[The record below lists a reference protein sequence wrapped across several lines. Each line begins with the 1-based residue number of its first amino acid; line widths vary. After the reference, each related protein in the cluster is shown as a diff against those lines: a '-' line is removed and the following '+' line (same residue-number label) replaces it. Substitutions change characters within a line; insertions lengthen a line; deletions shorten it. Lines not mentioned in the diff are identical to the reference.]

1 MRCDFAGSLLQGYF
15 DGELSAP
22 SAAEFERHLQHCDDC
37 AVELVDLDLLSGQLQ
52 LAQLYE
58 AAPAALRRKIRA
70 DLRPVAPTAAMP
82 QSSLWH
88 WLAAAA
94 ALLLLAIAGWRVNL
108 LLRTED
114 YQAEVA
120 AEIVDA
126 HLRSLQPD
134 HMTAIA
140 SNDEHAVKEWFDGKV
155 KFAFPVRG
163 FTSEGFPLQGGR
175 LDIVEGRPMVAL
187 VYSHREHPVNLF
199 MWPTREQDT
208 PPRAGSRQGFQW
220 IDWRKGKMEFC
231 AVSDAPTSDL
241 QQLQRL
247 FRE

>member
-1 MRCDFAGSLLQGYF
+1 
-15 DGELSAP
+15 
-22 SAAEFERHLQHCDDC
+22 LQH
-37 AVELVDLDLLSGQLQ
+37 
-52 LAQLYE
+52 AQLYE

-94 ALLLLAIAGWRVNL
+94 ALLLLAIAGWRVSPM
-108 LLRTED
+108 LRTED

-140 SNDEHAVKEWFDGKV
+140 ANDEHAVKAWFDGKV
-155 KFAFPVRG
+155 KFSFPVRD

-175 LDIVEGRPMVAL
+175 LDVVEGRPVAAL
-187 VYSHREHPVNLF
+187 VYSRQEHPVNVF
-199 MWPTREQDT
+199 MWPTRERDT
-208 PPRAGSRQGFQW
+208 APRAGSREGYQW
-220 IDWRKGKMEFC
+220 IDWRRGKMEFC
-231 AVSDAPTSDL
+231 AISDVSTSDL
-241 QQLQRL
+241 QLLQRL
-247 FRE
+247 FTE